1 MGRCRNKTPAED
13 TERIFKQLRRI
24 MKMNEEQKKAYNKW
38 KSRRWLI
45 TLWSMLMVTA
55 IVVLGIIFKNDS
67 YVPLATTLV
76 AVPVGFVSLETLNK
90 KHMINNGDEKK

>member
-1 MGRCRNKTPAED
+1 MEKSED
-13 TERIFKQLRRI
+13 
-24 MKMNEEQKKAYNKW
+24 EEIKKAYNKW

-45 TLWSMLMVTA
+45 TVWSMFMVTA

-67 YVPLATTLV
+67 YATLATTLV

-90 KHMINNGDEKK
+90 KRMKE

>member
-1 MGRCRNKTPAED
+1 M
-13 TERIFKQLRRI
+13 TE
-24 MKMNEEQKKAYNKW
+24 EEKKEEIKKAYNKW

-45 TLWSMLMVTA
+45 TLWAMLMVTA

-90 KHMINNGDEKK
+90 KHMKKEEE

>member
-1 MGRCRNKTPAED
+1 M
-13 TERIFKQLRRI
+13 TE
-24 MKMNEEQKKAYNKW
+24 EEKKEEIKKAYNKW

-45 TLWSMLMVTA
+45 TLWAMLMVTA

-90 KHMINNGDEKK
+90 KHIKKEE

>member
-1 MGRCRNKTPAED
+1 MDSE
-13 TERIFKQLRRI
+13 
-24 MKMNEEQKKAYNKW
+24 YNKW

-55 IVVLGIIFKNDS
+55 TVILGIIFKDDS

-90 KHMINNGDEKK
+90 KHFKEKDDVGSN

>member
-1 MGRCRNKTPAED
+1 MDSE
-13 TERIFKQLRRI
+13 
-24 MKMNEEQKKAYNKW
+24 YNKW

-55 IVVLGIIFKNDS
+55 TVMLGIIFKDDS

-90 KHMINNGDEKK
+90 KHFKEKDDVGSN

>member
-1 MGRCRNKTPAED
+1 MKTDEIKVI
-13 TERIFKQLRRI
+13 E
-24 MKMNEEQKKAYNKW
+24 NEEKKKEYNKW

-45 TLWSMLMVTA
+45 TLWSMIMVSA
-55 IVVLGIIFKNDS
+55 LSVLGIIFKNDA

-90 KHMINNGDEKK
+90 KRMNKED

>member
-1 MGRCRNKTPAED
+1 MAES
-13 TERIFKQLRRI
+13 
-24 MKMNEEQKKAYNKW
+24 KMSDEEQKKAYNKW

-45 TLWSMLMVTA
+45 TLWSMLMVTV

-90 KHMINNGDEKK
+90 KYMINNGGEKK

>member
-1 MGRCRNKTPAED
+1 M
-13 TERIFKQLRRI
+13 TE
-24 MKMNEEQKKAYNKW
+24 EEKKEEKKEEIKKAYNKW

-45 TLWSMLMVTA
+45 TLWAMLMVTA

-90 KHMINNGDEKK
+90 KHMKKEEE

>member
-1 MGRCRNKTPAED
+1 MIKERKTD
-13 TERIFKQLRRI
+13 G
-24 MKMNEEQKKAYNKW
+24 EETYNKW

-90 KHMINNGDEKK
+90 KHMKKEEE

>member
-1 MGRCRNKTPAED
+1 MNNDSKEIIETIEKNLGIKFDKGVIEMKPE
-13 TERIFKQLRRI
+13 ERK
-24 MKMNEEQKKAYNKW
+24 EYSKW

-45 TLWSMLMVTA
+45 TIWSMIMVSA
-55 IVVLGIIFKNDS
+55 LSVLGIIFKNDS

-90 KHMINNGDEKK
+90 KHMNKED

>member
-1 MGRCRNKTPAED
+1 MTED
-13 TERIFKQLRRI
+13 EI
-24 MKMNEEQKKAYNKW
+24 KKAYNKW

-45 TLWSMLMVTA
+45 TLWAMLMVTA

-76 AVPVGFVSLETLNK
+76 AVPIGFVSLETLNK
-90 KHMINNGDEKK
+90 KHMKKKEE

>member
-1 MGRCRNKTPAED
+1 MIKEKKID
-13 TERIFKQLRRI
+13 
-24 MKMNEEQKKAYNKW
+24 EEETYNKW

-55 IVVLGIIFKNDS
+55 IVVLGVIFKNDS

-90 KHMINNGDEKK
+90 KHIKKEE